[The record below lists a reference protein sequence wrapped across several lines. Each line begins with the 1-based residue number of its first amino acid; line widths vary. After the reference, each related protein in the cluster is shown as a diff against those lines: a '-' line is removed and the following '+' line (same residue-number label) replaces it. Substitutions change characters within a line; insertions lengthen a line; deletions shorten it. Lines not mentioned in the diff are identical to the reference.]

1 MQEIVI
7 GRCVL
12 YNTYFDA
19 AKRTLVNSRFD
30 GTANVPFDVIASSER
45 NVARERARW
54 IAANSSL
61 MKNIDG
67 TIVNNSIG
75 RGLILN
81 AISSNQDFNKE
92 IEELWAEFNE
102 EYLDYYGELNGVD
115 FQRTLLYQRMVDGGL
130 FVKIAKPIDNRFPFS
145 LQMIEVDNLSET
157 YTYKVSNGYI
167 ADGLVFDSKGRV
179 KGYMFRLY
187 KNPFWSNNYLSN
199 NMIPKT
205 VKNDDNIIFFRR
217 KDGSR
222 SSQRREFT
230 EYAPIVNDMKHFMAF
245 QSATTEAASA
255 RSKLVYA
262 IEKEGAIGNF
272 NTDSDGK
279 KVEYLNGV
287 YTRYLDAGEKL
298 HLIDPQA
305 AGTKYDEFTKNTI
318 RQLSIGREVSY
329 ELATRDASSA
339 NFSSI
344 RASIIQDHK
353 LFDFNQMHMMNQF
366 LHPIYKKFGREM
378 ALNGR
383 LKSVKADDYIL
394 NERDYQKRQWIA
406 PARSWVDPYK
416 DFRALE
422 LKYKLGVMTLSDI
435 AKSEGKD
442 IADIIAE
449 RVKEKEMMKKAGLLQ
464 EEDLKQ

>member
-1 MQEIVI
+1 M
-7 GRCVL
+7 

-45 NVARERARW
+45 NIARERARW
-54 IAANSSL
+54 ISANSSL

-75 RGLILN
+75 RGLVLN

-92 IEELWAEFNE
+92 IEELWEEFNIE
-102 EYLDYYGELNGVD
+102 ALDYYGEMDGTNY
-115 FQRTLLYQRMVDGGL
+115 QRTLLYQRMVDGGL
-130 FVKIAKPIDNRFPFS
+130 FVKVTRPTNHKFPFS

-157 YTYKVSNGYI
+157 YTYKVTNGFV
-167 ADGLVFDSKGRV
+167 ADGLIFDRKGKV
-179 KGYMFRLY
+179 QGYRFRLY
-187 KNPFWSNNYLSN
+187 KNPFWNNNYFSGK
-199 NMIPKT
+199 MMPKT
-205 VKNDDNIIFFRR
+205 VKNDGNIIFFRR
-217 KDGSR
+217 KDGNR

-262 IEKEGAIGNF
+262 IEKEGGIGGMG
-272 NTDSDGK
+272 TAADGR
-279 KVEYLNGV
+279 KVEYLQGI
-287 YTRYLDAGEKL
+287 YTKYLDAGEKL
-298 HLIDPQA
+298 HLVDPQV
-305 AGTKYDEFTKNTI
+305 AGTKYDEFHRNTT
-318 RQLSIGREVSY
+318 RQLAIGREVSY

-353 LFDFNQMHMMNQF
+353 LFDFNQMQMVNQF
-366 LHPIYKKFGREM
+366 LKPIYKKFVREM
-378 ALNGR
+378 VFSGR
-383 LKSVKADDYIL
+383 VKTLKADDYVL
-394 NERDYQKRQWIA
+394 SERDYQKAQWIA

-416 DFRALE
+416 DIKALE
-422 LKYKLGVMTLSDI
+422 LKYNLGVMTLGDI

-449 RVKEKEMMKKAGLLQ
+449 RVKEKEMMQKAGLLQ
-464 EEDLKQ
+464 EGDLQK

>member
-1 MQEIVI
+1 M
-7 GRCVL
+7 

-19 AKRTLVNSRFD
+19 AKRTLVNTRFD
-30 GTANVPFDVIASSER
+30 GTANMPFDVIASSER
-45 NVARERARW
+45 DIARERARW

-61 MKNIDG
+61 MRNIDG

-92 IEELWAEFNE
+92 IEELWAEFNTE
-102 EYLDYYGELNGVD
+102 ALDYYGEINGVD
-115 FQRTLLYQRMVDGGL
+115 YQRTLLYQRMVDGGI
-130 FVKIAKPIDNRFPFS
+130 FIKIAKATDNRFPFS

-157 YTYKVSNGYI
+157 YTYKVTNGYI
-167 ADGLVFDSKGRV
+167 ADGLLFDKKGRV
-179 KGYMFRLY
+179 KGYMFKLY
-187 KNPFWSNNYLSN
+187 KSPFWSNNYLTSN
-199 NMIPKT
+199 ILPKT
-205 VKNDDNIIFFRR
+205 IKNDSNIIFFRR
-217 KDGSR
+217 KDGNR

-245 QSATTEAASA
+245 QSATTESASA
-255 RSKLVYA
+255 RSKLVYG
-262 IEKEGAIGNF
+262 IEREGGSLGIKN
-272 NTDSDGK
+272 NDGK
-279 KVEYLNGV
+279 KVEYLQGI
-287 YTRYLDAGEKL
+287 YTRYLEPGEKI

-305 AGTKYDEFTKNTI
+305 AGTKYDEFHKNTT
-318 RQLSIGREVSY
+318 RQLAIGREVSY

-353 LFDFNQMHMMNQF
+353 LFDFNQMHMINQF
-366 LHPIYKKFGREM
+366 LNPIYKKFVREM
-378 ALNGR
+378 ALGGK
-383 LKSVKADDYIL
+383 LKSVKPDEYIL
-394 NERDYQKRQWIA
+394 NERNYQKSQWIA

-422 LKYKLGVMTLSDI
+422 LKYKMGVMTLGDI
-435 AKSEGKD
+435 AKSEGRD

-464 EEDLKQ
+464 EEDLQQ

>member
-1 MQEIVI
+1 M
-7 GRCVL
+7 

-45 NVARERARW
+45 NIARERARW
-54 IAANSSL
+54 IAANSPL

-75 RGLILN
+75 RGLVLN

-92 IEELWAEFNE
+92 IEELWTEFNE
-102 EYLDYYGELNGVD
+102 EAIDYYGEMNGTD
-115 FQRTLLYQRMVDGGL
+115 YQRTLLYQRMVDGGL
-130 FVKIAKPIDNRFPFS
+130 FVKVTRPIDNRFPFS

-157 YTYKVSNGYI
+157 YTYKVTNGYV
-167 ADGLVFDSKGRV
+167 ADGLIFDRKGKV
-179 KGYMFRLY
+179 QGYRFRLY
-187 KNPFWSNNYLSN
+187 KNPFWNNNYFPGKI
-199 NMIPKT
+199 MPKT
-205 VKNDDNIIFFRR
+205 VKKDHNIIFFRR
-217 KDGSR
+217 KDSNR

-230 EYAPIVNDMKHFMAF
+230 EYAPIVNDMKHFMSF
-245 QSATTEAASA
+245 QSSTTEAASA
-255 RSKLVYA
+255 RSKLIYG
-262 IEKEGAIGNF
+262 IEKEGGIGGMSNV
-272 NTDSDGK
+272 DGK
-279 KVEYLNGV
+279 KIEYLQGV
-287 YTRYLDAGEKL
+287 YTRYFEPGEKI

-305 AGTKYDEFTKNTI
+305 AGTKYEEFSKSTT
-318 RQLSIGREVSY
+318 RQLAIGREVSY
-329 ELATRDASSA
+329 ELATRDAGSA

-353 LFDFNQMHMMNQF
+353 LFDFNQMHMINQF
-366 LHPIYKKFGREM
+366 SNPIYRMFVREM

-383 LKSVKADDYIL
+383 LKTVKSDDYIL
-394 NERDYQKRQWIA
+394 NERDYQKSQWIA

-416 DFRALE
+416 DIKALE
-422 LKYKLGVMTLSDI
+422 LKYNLGVMTLGDI

-464 EEDLKQ
+464 EGDLQQ